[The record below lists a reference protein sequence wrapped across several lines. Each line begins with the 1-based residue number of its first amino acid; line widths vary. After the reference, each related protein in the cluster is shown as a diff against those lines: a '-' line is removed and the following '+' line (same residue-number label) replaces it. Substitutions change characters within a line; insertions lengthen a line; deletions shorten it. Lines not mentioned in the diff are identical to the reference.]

1 MLFRLSLNKLR
12 LLYFL
17 FALIALSVLSLFVG
31 VKDISFVDM
40 FRWSDEQTMVL
51 TISRIPRTVA
61 LVLAGVGMSVCG
73 LIMQQMTQ
81 NRFVSPTTAGTL
93 DAAKMGILVSV
104 IFASQSDNFIRILF
118 AFGFTFLASIIFL
131 KIADRIRYRNIIFIP
146 LVGLMFG
153 GVLNSITTFFAYKN
167 NAVQNVNAWMV
178 GDFSGILQGNYELV
192 YLSIPAVFI
201 TYLYANKFTVVGMG
215 ENFSKNLGLNY
226 RAILNIGL
234 FCIALT
240 VSVIVLTVGAIPFL
254 GLVIPNIVSILYG
267 DNLRKTLPI
276 TAVFGAI
283 FLLICDIIGR
293 LIIYPFEV
301 PIGMSVGVIG
311 GIIFLILLM
320 KKRR

>member
-1 MLFRLSLNKLR
+1 LR

-178 GDFSGILQGNYELV
+178 GDFSGILQGSYELV

>member
-1 MLFRLSLNKLR
+1 LR

>member
-1 MLFRLSLNKLR
+1 MR

>member
-1 MLFRLSLNKLR
+1 MKNISLFDLFRWN
-12 LLYFL
+12 
-17 FALIALSVLSLFVG
+17 
-31 VKDISFVDM
+31 
-40 FRWSDEQTMVL
+40 DEQVMVL
-51 TISRIPRTVA
+51 TISRIPRTTA
-61 LVLAGVGMSVCG
+61 LILAGVGMSICG

-104 IFASQSDNFIRILF
+104 IFASQANNYVRILF
-118 AFGFTFLASIIFL
+118 AFGFTFLASIVFL
-131 KIADRIRYRNIIFIP
+131 KIADRIRHRNIIFIP
-146 LVGLMFG
+146 LIGLMFG

-167 NAVQNVNAWMV
+167 NAVQNINAWMV

-234 FCIALT
+234 FCVALT
-240 VSVIVLTVGAIPFL
+240 VSVVVLTVGTIPFL
-254 GLVIPNIVSILYG
+254 GLVIPNIVSMMYG

-276 TAVFGAI
+276 TAVFGAL

-311 GIIFLILLM
+311 GVIFLILLM
-320 KKRR
+320 KKQR

>member
-1 MLFRLSLNKLR
+1 LLFRIILNSLR
-12 LLYFL
+12 LLYFI
-17 FALIALSVLSLFVG
+17 FALIALAVISLFVG
-31 VKDISFVDM
+31 VKDIAVSDL
-40 FRWSDEQTMVL
+40 FRWTDEQQLVMS
-51 TISRIPRTVA
+51 ISRIPRTVA
-61 LVLAGVGMSVCG
+61 LILAGVGMSICG

-81 NRFVSPTTAGTL
+81 NRFVAPTTAGTL
-93 DAAKMGILVSV
+93 DAAKMGILAS
-104 IFASQSDNFIRILF
+104 ILFASQSGNFTRILF

-131 KIADRIRYRNIIFIP
+131 KIADRIRYRNIIFVP

-153 GVLNSITTFFAYKN
+153 GILNSITTFFAYEN
-167 NAVQNVNAWMV
+167 NVVQNVNAWMV

-192 YLSIPAVFI
+192 YLSIPAVVI

-226 RAILNIGL
+226 RTVLNIGL
-234 FCIALT
+234 FCVALT
-240 VSVIVLTVGAIPFL
+240 VSVVVLTVGTIPFL

-293 LIIYPFEV
+293 LIIFPFEV
-301 PIGMSVGVIG
+301 PIGMTVGIVG
-311 GIIFLILLM
+311 GVIFLILLI
-320 KKRR
+320 KKQR

>member
-1 MLFRLSLNKLR
+1 M
-12 LLYFL
+12 
-17 FALIALSVLSLFVG
+17 
-31 VKDISFVDM
+31 
-40 FRWSDEQTMVL
+40 
-51 TISRIPRTVA
+51 
-61 LVLAGVGMSVCG
+61 
-73 LIMQQMTQ
+73 
-81 NRFVSPTTAGTL
+81 
-93 DAAKMGILVSV
+93 
-104 IFASQSDNFIRILF
+104 
-118 AFGFTFLASIIFL
+118 
-131 KIADRIRYRNIIFIP
+131 
-146 LVGLMFG
+146 
-153 GVLNSITTFFAYKN
+153 
-167 NAVQNVNAWMV
+167 
-178 GDFSGILQGNYELV
+178 V

>member
-1 MLFRLSLNKLR
+1 LR
-12 LLYFL
+12 LLYFI
-17 FALIALSVLSLFVG
+17 FALIALAVISLFVG
-31 VKDISFVDM
+31 VKDIAVSDL
-40 FRWSDEQTMVL
+40 FRWTDEQQLVMS
-51 TISRIPRTVA
+51 ISRIPRTVA
-61 LVLAGVGMSVCG
+61 LILAGVGMSICG

-81 NRFVSPTTAGTL
+81 NRFVAPTTAGTL
-93 DAAKMGILVSV
+93 DAAKMGILAS
-104 IFASQSDNFIRILF
+104 ILFASQSGNFTRILF

-131 KIADRIRYRNIIFIP
+131 KIADRIRYRNIIFVP

-153 GVLNSITTFFAYKN
+153 GILNSITTFFAYKN
-167 NAVQNVNAWMV
+167 NVVQNVNAWMV

-192 YLSIPAVFI
+192 YLSIPAVVI

-226 RAILNIGL
+226 RTVLNIGL
-234 FCIALT
+234 FCVALT
-240 VSVIVLTVGAIPFL
+240 VSVVVLTVGTIPFL

-293 LIIYPFEV
+293 LIIFPFEV
-301 PIGMSVGVIG
+301 PIGMTVGIVG
-311 GIIFLILLM
+311 GVIFLILLI
-320 KKRR
+320 KKQR

>member
-17 FALIALSVLSLFVG
+17 LALIALSVLSLFVG
-31 VKDISFVDM
+31 VKNISFVDM
-40 FRWSDEQTMVL
+40 FRWTDEQTMIL
-51 TISRIPRTVA
+51 TISRIPRTTA

-104 IFASQSDNFIRILF
+104 IFASQSDNFVRILF

-234 FCIALT
+234 FCISLT

-254 GLVIPNIVSILYG
+254 GLVIPNIVSIMYG

-293 LIIYPFEV
+293 LVIYPFEV

>member
-1 MLFRLSLNKLR
+1 M
-12 LLYFL
+12 
-17 FALIALSVLSLFVG
+17 ISVLLVLCFVSLFIG
-31 VKDISFVDM
+31 VKDIAISDIFNWD
-40 FRWSDEQTMVL
+40 DEQIMVMS
-51 TISRIPRTVA
+51 ISRIPRTIA
-61 LVLAGVGMSVCG
+61 LVLAGVGLSVCG

-93 DAAKMGILVSV
+93 DAAKMGILVSI
-104 IFASQSDNFIRILF
+104 IFAAQASSFVKMLF
-118 AFGFTFLASIIFL
+118 AFAFTFLASVIFL
-131 KIADRIRYRNIIFIP
+131 KIADRIRYRNIIFVP

-167 NAVQNVNAWMV
+167 DIVQNVNAWMV

-192 YLSIPAVFI
+192 YLSIPAVFV

-226 RAILNIGL
+226 RAVLNIGL
-234 FCIALT
+234 FCVALT
-240 VSVIVLTVGAIPFL
+240 VSIVVLTVGSIPFL

-293 LIIYPFEV
+293 LIIYPFEI
-301 PIGMSVGVIG
+301 PIGMTVGVIG
-311 GIIFLILLM
+311 GVIFLILLI
-320 KKRR
+320 KKQG